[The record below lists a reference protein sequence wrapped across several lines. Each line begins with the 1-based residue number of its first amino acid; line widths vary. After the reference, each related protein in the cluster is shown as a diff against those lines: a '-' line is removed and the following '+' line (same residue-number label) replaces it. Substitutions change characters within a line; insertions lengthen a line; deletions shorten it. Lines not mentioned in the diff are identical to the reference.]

1 MDAIKKAER
10 RKAMGETKKVPVR
23 IDPKQWAG
31 RYCFGTLINFKSNYE
46 IMQYILSCFLRVAD
60 PANDTE
66 IEPVPEEIEMMFSDL
81 SDSERHFEYVKPKRS
96 MNHDSLNSSK
106 HNLKSN

>member
-23 IDPKQWAG
+23 IDPKQWE
-31 RYCFGTLINFKSNYE
+31 RLDEIRKKFKFKSNYE
-46 IMQYILSCFLRVAD
+46 IM
-60 PANDTE
+60 
-66 IEPVPEEIEMMFSDL
+66 PEEIEMMFSDL